1 MAYEYRNG
9 KFQKKV
15 KQQKTE
21 SPDAK
26 FRRWRQLGIMLVKGD
41 ESRVFHESEMNENT
55 GIEYRMIDRGEFLSL
70 TNFIEDTTKLQ
81 NAKEHFLTP
90 VSINPYDYGV
100 TDEQIDYL
108 IANEQL
114 FVV

>member
-26 FRRWRQLGIMLVKGD
+26 FRRWRKLGIMVVAGD
-41 ESRVFHESEMNENT
+41 ESRVFDESEMNDNSD
-55 GIEYRMIDRGEFLSL
+55 IEYRLIDHGEFLSL
-70 TNFIEDTTKLQ
+70 TNFIEDTKKLQ
-81 NAKEHFLTP
+81 NEDGFITP

-114 FVV
+114 CVF